1 MERYRIEWH
10 DGPRLVGGDTWVVD
24 LDLLMSIGG
33 SPFRFAKRLQVVAT
47 DDDLGQAGRDAPD
60 WMLWRALVAVAVGII
75 IRRVDADELHL
86 ERPRV
91 PLQIAPDITEAIARS
106 DAMTPEPAVASEL
119 VSEFGAG

>member
-24 LDLLMSIGG
+24 LDLLMAVGG
-33 SPFRFAKRLQVVAT
+33 SPYRFVKRLQVVAT
-47 DDDLGQAGRDAPD
+47 DDDLRQAGNAAPD
-60 WMLWRALVAVAVGII
+60 WMLWRALVAVAVGTI

-91 PLQIAPDITEAIARS
+91 PLQIAPDVTEAMLRS
-106 DAMTPEPAVASEL
+106 AAMTPEPALASEL
-119 VSEFGAG
+119 VSEFATG